1 MAQTNVHK
9 CKGMKVEVISL
20 AHATSRTLW
29 GQAAAQQP
37 TQPSIHAYIYA
48 YTYVCIYMH
57 MCGLEQDRPESVG
70 SNKKSGKV
78 GLRHKTPSR
87 RVGEETE
94 EER

>member
-1 MAQTNVHK
+1 
-9 CKGMKVEVISL
+9 
-20 AHATSRTLW
+20 
-29 GQAAAQQP
+29 
-37 TQPSIHAYIYA
+37 
-48 YTYVCIYMH
+48 MH